1 MVFSWINVNLICN
14 HWYLFYVLDILYAL
28 VMSQINWVVKYPLLT
43 IAFAFGICFTRRIDW
58 QLFKFFIQRPASEGL
73 FSLLDPLKVWLSL
86 SVGVRRGWGCT
97 GSGVGPVRP
106 RGRRGWRRH
115 WVTSF
120 KTLCVRKLYFNFEK
134 LSKLRFSKSGQKQS
148 QFDHRALQFLDVRF
162 DRALASNFRNFQMWR
177 EKFYLVSLV
186 MGECSHSNTWH
197 RMQIWANFHINT
209 LPTFICV
216 FMHMGKY
223 EYTDVFYVFLKYVY
237 KFPYIFDLLEYV

>member
-106 RGRRGWRRH
+106 RGWRGWRRH
-115 WVTSF
+115 RFTSF
-120 KTLCVRKLYFNFEK
+120 KTSNLKTVFQFWK

-148 QFDHRALQFLDVRF
+148 QFDHRALQFF
-162 DRALASNFRNFQMWR
+162 DFDLTEHWHLIFEIFKCGARNFTWYQWSV
-177 EKFYLVSLV
+177 LSVV
-186 MGECSHSNTWH
+186 MGECRRSNTWH
-197 RMQIWANFHINT
+197 RIKIWAYFRINT
-209 LPTFICV
+209 LPRFICV
-216 FMHMGKY
+216 FMHMRKY
-223 EYTDVFYVFLKYVY
+223 KYADVFYLFLKYI
-237 KFPYIFDLLEYV
+237 YI